1 MKILFLGGK
10 KILGRAIIEKL
21 AKVNDIKLFNLSRT
35 KSANFYKNITHLK
48 GDRNN
53 TNILKN
59 ILKENDFDIVF
70 DNNCYEFKSFKTI
83 FEVIKNK
90 KIFYIFTSSIIT
102 YLNFNNIK
110 VEKDSFNKEFLKLN
124 KYLPKKLSYNKKRIE
139 LYLLNQKKV
148 KFSIIKMHNLIGKN
162 DHSNKTEYLQ
172 TFNEFY
178 LSELKIKKD
187 AFLQFAYINDVT
199 QIIFKLIERL
209 KNKKKV
215 FNIYNIANDPLS
227 IKDLLKINKNNKK
240 KYKNINKE
248 IIEDLIVSNIRV
260 KRNLNFRFTKN
271 NEILKK
277 IKKLKN

>member
-1 MKILFLGGK
+1 
-10 KILGRAIIEKL
+10 
-21 AKVNDIKLFNLSRT
+21 
-35 KSANFYKNITHLK
+35 
-48 GDRNN
+48 
-53 TNILKN
+53 
-59 ILKENDFDIVF
+59 
-70 DNNCYEFKSFKTI
+70 
-83 FEVIKNK
+83 
-90 KIFYIFTSSIIT
+90 
-102 YLNFNNIK
+102 
-110 VEKDSFNKEFLKLN
+110 
-124 KYLPKKLSYNKKRIE
+124 
-139 LYLLNQKKV
+139 
-148 KFSIIKMHNLIGKN
+148 MHNLIGKN

-172 TFNEFY
+172 KFNEFY

-260 KRNLNFRFTKN
+260 KKNLNFRFTKN